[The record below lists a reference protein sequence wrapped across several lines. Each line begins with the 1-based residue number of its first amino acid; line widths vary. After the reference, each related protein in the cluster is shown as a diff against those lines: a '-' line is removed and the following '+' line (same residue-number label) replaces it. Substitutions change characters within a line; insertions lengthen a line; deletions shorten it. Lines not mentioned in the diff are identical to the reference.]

1 MKRELCA
8 LGLLLM
14 LGAACLL
21 HLSVLT
27 ELLRDVDEQITAS
40 EAALLSGDRE
50 EAERALAR
58 AEKRWED
65 ADDYT
70 HALLRQSE
78 TDAVAGMLTRL
89 KEALAAG
96 ERERAG
102 ILYAALHSSLSDVRR
117 WESPKISSIF

>member
-27 ELLRDVDEQITAS
+27 GLLRDVDEQITAS

-50 EAERALAR
+50 EAERALTR

-78 TDAVAGMLTRL
+78 TDAVADMLTRL

-96 ERERAG
+96 ERERAR
-102 ILYAALHSSLSDVRR
+102 ILYAALRSSLSDVRR
-117 WESPKISSIF
+117 WESPKLSSIF